1 MNETHRASGID
12 LCRGLAAF
20 AVILVHSGDETW
32 GVPISDRAI
41 QFRHL
46 LYFAVPFFSGA
57 SFSFSTKDS
66 VLRKPNKC
74 SNY

>member
-1 MNETHRASGID
+1 MLKENRLAGID

-32 GVPISDRAI
+32 GIPISNRAI

-46 LYFAVPFFSGA
+46 FYFAVPFF
-57 SFSFSTKDS
+57 
-66 VLRKPNKC
+66 
-74 SNY
+74 